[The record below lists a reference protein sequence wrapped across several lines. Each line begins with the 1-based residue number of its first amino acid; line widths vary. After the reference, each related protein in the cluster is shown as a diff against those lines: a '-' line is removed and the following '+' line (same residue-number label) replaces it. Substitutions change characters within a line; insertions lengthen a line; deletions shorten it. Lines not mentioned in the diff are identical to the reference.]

1 MAAELAKKLSRKA
14 GPGLAALVDADSAA
28 YGFAL
33 EQDCLPLA
41 LNRWVK
47 EPCTIRPLDSTRDC
61 AAWVEGDVLGKGQD
75 FRRSS

>member
-41 LNRWVK
+41 L
-47 EPCTIRPLDSTRDC
+47 T
-61 AAWVEGDVLGKGQD
+61 GG
-75 FRRSS
+75 